1 MRRVGP
7 SAAHIPS
14 NTPQVICRL
23 WCFLNHESLM
33 DKDVFDEIV
42 GEVGMGSMQWC
53 VRCKLLT
60 EAGSANEKK
69 LHAPANIISSCD
81 SIVRYVFL
89 QCSPYCMMCPLP
101 KTLVWAPVR
110 ALGN

>member
-69 LHAPANIISSCD
+69 LHAPANIISS
-81 SIVRYVFL
+81 
-89 QCSPYCMMCPLP
+89 
-101 KTLVWAPVR
+101 
-110 ALGN
+110 